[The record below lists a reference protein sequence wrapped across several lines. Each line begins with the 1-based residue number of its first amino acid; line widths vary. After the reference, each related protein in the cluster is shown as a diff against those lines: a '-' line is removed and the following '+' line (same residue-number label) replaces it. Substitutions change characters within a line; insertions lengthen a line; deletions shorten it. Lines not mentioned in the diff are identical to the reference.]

1 MRRLVAISPPTPG
14 LHEGQTLAEA
24 RAILPALEVLDAD
37 PAAEAAALRDLAQA
51 ATRFTPMAAADPPDG
66 LWLDLSG
73 CAALWPDEPAML
85 AAIAAWLAIPARLAL
100 AGTTGA
106 AWALAHA
113 PGGPPR
119 HICPPGGEAAAL
131 ARLPPALLRIAPRTV
146 ASLRRVG
153 LREIAALSRIPRA
166 ALTQRYGP
174 ELVRRLGQALGRE
187 DEAIAWPKPAPDWRE
202 HLDFAEPATT
212 ASTFERALS
221 LLTARLCERLA
232 AAGLGGLRFTTL
244 FRRGDGT
251 TARLAVGTARPMR
264 DAARLARLFAMQ
276 LDTLDPGLGVEV
288 MILAAEAVEKLAQH
302 QALLGHEARAAD
314 LAALADALAVRLG
327 ESRLGEVRQG
337 AVGLWRPAPRASH
350 VPERSLAR
358 APMLGERGLGERG
371 LGERGLGEALPREP
385 AWQAPATPRPL
396 RLLARP
402 EPIMAMAPVPDAPPL
417 QFRWQG
423 RLHRVRAASGPERI
437 AAEWWRDGAG
447 PDRLRDYYVV
457 ETEDGARCW
466 LFRAGMH
473 GTQRPPRW
481 FLHGFFA

>member
-1 MRRLVAISPPTPG
+1 MAVWPPVSN
-14 LHEGQTLAEA
+14 LHAGQTLAEA
-24 RAILPALEVLDAD
+24 RAILPELEVLEAD
-37 PAAEAAALRDLAQA
+37 PTAEAAALRDLAQA

-66 LWLDLSG
+66 LWLDLTG

-106 AWALAHA
+106 SWALAHA
-113 PGGPPR
+113 PGGPPHR
-119 HICPPGGEAAAL
+119 ICPPGGEAAAL
-131 ARLPPALLRIAPRTV
+131 ARLSPALLRIPPRVV

-153 LREIAALSRIPRA
+153 LREIAALARIPRA
-166 ALTQRYGP
+166 ALTQRHGP

-187 DEAIAWPKPAPDWRE
+187 EEPIAWPKPAPDWRE

-212 ASTFERALS
+212 ASTFERALG
-221 LLTARLCERLA
+221 LLTAGLCERLA
-232 AAGLGGLRFTTL
+232 AAGLGGRYFTTL

-276 LDTLDPGLGVEV
+276 LPTLDPGLGVEA
-288 MILAAEAVEKLAQH
+288 MILAAEAVESLAPH

-327 ESRLGEVRQG
+327 EARPGEARQGEARLGEAR
-337 AVGLWRPAPRASH
+337 LWRPAPRASH

-358 APMLGERGLGERG
+358 APILAERGLAERG
-371 LGERGLGEALPREP
+371 LAERGLAEQH
-385 AWQAPATPRPL
+385 WQAPTTPRPL

-402 EPIMAMAPVPDAPPL
+402 EPITATAPVPDAPPL

-437 AAEWWRDGAG
+437 AAEWWRDGTG

-457 ETEDGARCW
+457 ETEDGTRCW

-473 GTQRPPRW
+473 GTQRAPRW